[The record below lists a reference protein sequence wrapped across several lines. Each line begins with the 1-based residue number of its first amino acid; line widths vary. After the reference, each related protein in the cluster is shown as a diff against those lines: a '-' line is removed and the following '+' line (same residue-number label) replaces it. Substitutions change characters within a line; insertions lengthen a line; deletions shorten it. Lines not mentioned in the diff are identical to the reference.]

1 MLLEDDVKLSTE
13 EAIKLIDML
22 NIDEKEVMAIG
33 DNINDIQMVENAG
46 LGVAMDNGS
55 PVLKEVA
62 KEIAP
67 SNDEDGVAYIVE
79 KNTLC
84 D

>member
-1 MLLEDDVKLSTE
+1 M
-13 EAIKLIDML
+13 I
-22 NIDEKEVMAIG
+22 
-33 DNINDIQMVENAG
+33 ENAG
-46 LGVAMDNGS
+46 LGVAMANGS
-55 PVLKEVA
+55 PVVKEIA